1 MGILSLLEK
10 NKGAVSSA
18 LGKELAAKVLDG
30 EVDILHEAIELS
42 SIKEKDISMKR
53 VRSGAAKIVE
63 IVAEK
68 RPELVAP
75 YLQMLLPA
83 LSVDEPQTRW
93 MIIRTMGF
101 CAHLNKSAA
110 KKAIPYAEKYIKE
123 KEGLCIASSADLFL
137 GDYGT
142 LSPEDAQVAFLL
154 LELSIDNMVLNEQDW
169 LLEAFIKIYPQV
181 EKIKKI
187 RYIHLLKDM
196 KIHQEKVL
204 KQEWKKY

>member
-204 KQEWKKY
+204 KQE